1 MPYCSKQDLI
11 DRFGNDELVQLT
23 DDANT
28 GVINDVVL
36 NQAISDAS
44 AEMDG
49 YLASRYQLPL
59 ANQPQVLKPLAC
71 NITRYLLHDE
81 SAGDQVTKRYD
92 AAIKSLV
99 NISKGIISLGLT
111 DTGTTA
117 QSNDL
122 VEMQSAGS
130 VFARNKSTGFI

>member
-11 DRFGNDELVQLT
+11 DRFGFDELVQLT

-36 NQAISDAS
+36 NQAIADAS

-49 YLASRYQLPL
+49 YLASRYSLPL
-59 ANQPQVLKPLAC
+59 VSQPQVLKPLSC
-71 NITRYLLHDE
+71 NITRHLLHDE
-81 SAGDQVTKRYD
+81 AAGDQVTKRYD

-111 DTGTTA
+111 NTGTTA

-122 VEMQSAGS
+122 AEMQSSGS
-130 VFARNKSTGFI
+130 VFARSKSTGFI